1 MVDSENNNFEKGLIT
16 KFFFFM
22 KLSYK
27 NFDDLFY
34 KRAVINCVCNK
45 KKKNKKEKHCYFF
58 KETQMKFC

>member
-16 KFFFFM
+16 KLFFFM

-45 KKKNKKEKHCYFF
+45 KKKKKKRKTLLLF
-58 KETQMKFC
+58 